1 MYWLEEHLK
10 GSENITSR
18 KAVILP
24 VQQTKREAR
33 AESGYWDGVKK
44 PKEDVMV
51 HSGSASPMN
60 TTPSASPHL
69 TTAPPLVPPSG
80 GTTDQD
86 QTQSP
91 AKLLTAGLTSNSDLT
106 QTGTPADTEQPVVTP
121 AKALSTKS
129 SQESVWSSA
138 QTPTPVPGPVNG
150 RTSGRKRTP
159 KSCDCC
165 GPNSTGHNVR
175 TSGTGKGR
183 GRGRVAGR
191 DPGVTPK
198 GKVDQLTHIKSFDS
212 TKGEVNDEDKVQ
224 MPVALANTQ
233 SHTPVAKAVTVP
245 LQEESLRNC
254 VIPEKADAHKKEDVL
269 IDGSAASDVVEKRG
283 GDYKSADVRLIGTVG
298 GGSLVVRGQ
307 GRGMMKAGSA
317 SNMEVNTEI
326 KKGETGG
333 AAVCSKTE
341 ALAPSVV
348 QREIQ
353 DAHMHH
359 GDQSDPSSVNCPLH
373 SLHLADFSD
382 LKANTLGHIITFM
395 TTSSVLEFLESF
407 YIKYGS
413 FIPLSESDVR
423 EHLKKES
430 KCDLSNSGLDIKRE
444 MSRYK
449 SGLSSAP
456 VAGFMVMYNK
466 HTLRLEDLGTL
477 EEQNWLNDQIINM
490 YGELIMEATEH
501 KVHFFNSFFHK
512 QLVAKGYDG
521 VKRWTKKVRTFGFFG
536 VSFYWKLQKTRFSY
550 WKCFCGVCVLLL
562 RTII

>member
-1 MYWLEEHLK
+1 
-10 GSENITSR
+10 
-18 KAVILP
+18 
-24 VQQTKREAR
+24 
-33 AESGYWDGVKK
+33 
-44 PKEDVMV
+44 MV

-91 AKLLTAGLTSNSDLT
+91 TKLLTAGLTSNSSLT
-106 QTGTPADTEQPVVTP
+106 QTGTPADTEQPVVIP
-121 AKALSTKS
+121 AKALTTKS
-129 SQESVWSSA
+129 SQESVWSST

-175 TSGTGKGR
+175 TSGKGR

-198 GKVDQLTHIKSFDS
+198 RKVDQLTHIKSFDL

-224 MPVALANTQ
+224 MAVALANTQ

-254 VIPEKADAHKKEDVL
+254 VIPEKGDAHKKEDAL
-269 IDGSAASDVVEKRG
+269 IDSSAASDVVEKRG

-298 GGSLVVRGQ
+298 VGSLVVRGQ
-307 GRGMMKAGSA
+307 GREMMKAASA
-317 SNMEVNTEI
+317 SNMDINTEV
-326 KKGETGG
+326 KKGDTGG

-353 DAHMHH
+353 DAQMHH
-359 GDQSDPSSVNCPLH
+359 GDQNDPSSVNCPLRNG
-373 SLHLADFSD
+373 D
-382 LKANTLGHIITFM
+382 T
-395 TTSSVLEFLESF
+395 V
-407 YIKYGS
+407 
-413 FIPLSESDVR
+413 
-423 EHLKKES
+423 
-430 KCDLSNSGLDIKRE
+430 DLSDTDGEGEESNMIVTDPGNVQLSISWQSGHASRSGTTQDLDSE
-444 MSRYK
+444 MQVDQVPDGTDR
-449 SGLSSAP
+449 
-456 VAGFMVMYNK
+456 VA
-466 HTLRLEDLGTL
+466 L
-477 EEQNWLNDQIINM
+477 
-490 YGELIMEATEH
+490 
-501 KVHFFNSFFHK
+501 
-512 QLVAKGYDG
+512 LVALSNGNVTAPADHNRGSTTMEVDSSHPAVVPPPDYCP
-521 VKRWTKKVRTFGFFG
+521 VT
-536 VSFYWKLQKTRFSY
+536 VSSNQHGGALSDHRLYCQPGTWEKDQMDEMMHENRSENTDVTMQHQESLEQLTD
-550 WKCFCGVCVLLL
+550 
-562 RTII
+562 TIHGKMWFRVHGAKPCLSVNIFITLSVW